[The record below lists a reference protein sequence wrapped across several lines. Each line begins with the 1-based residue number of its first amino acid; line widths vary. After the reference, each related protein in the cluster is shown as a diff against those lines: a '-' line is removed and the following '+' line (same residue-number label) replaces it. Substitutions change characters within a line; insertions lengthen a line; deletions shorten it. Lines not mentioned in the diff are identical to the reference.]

1 MSENMPV
8 VSVDGLNL
16 PYSAEA
22 EQAVLGSVLLDSDCL
37 TTVMEI
43 LPTPDYFY
51 LSNHKAIYRA
61 MIDLFT
67 VSKPVD
73 FVMVLEQLR
82 SEKNF
87 DETNIKSYMLQLA
100 EIVPSISRIGEYCEI
115 VKEKFL
121 LRSLINA
128 SREVID
134 DAASPNDNV
143 EKLIDSAEQS

>member
-100 EIVPSISRIGEYCEI
+100 EIVPSKIS
-115 VKEKFL
+115 F
-121 LRSLINA
+121 A
-128 SREVID
+128 
-134 DAASPNDNV
+134 
-143 EKLIDSAEQS
+143 QSYQCFKRGY